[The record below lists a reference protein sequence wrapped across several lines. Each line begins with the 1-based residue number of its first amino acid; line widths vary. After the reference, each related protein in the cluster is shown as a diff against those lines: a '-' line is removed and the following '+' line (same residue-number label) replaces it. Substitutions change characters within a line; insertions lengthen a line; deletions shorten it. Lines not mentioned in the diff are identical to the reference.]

1 MTKKKISLPDVEG
14 KAKEV
19 SPEQEEQL
27 AKEKQ
32 EALLRALNESYI
44 AKLDE
49 TMGKLHN
56 QFVSFI
62 SASKLPL
69 PQVFLVLEI
78 LKVETVNQAFSKYI
92 GEK

>member
-1 MTKKKISLPDVEG
+1 MAKKKNVPTSVVEEVQ
-14 KAKEV
+14 KV

-32 EALLRALNESYI
+32 EALLKALNDSYLI
-44 AKLDE
+44 KLDE
-49 TMGKLHN
+49 EMGKLHN
-56 QFVSFI
+56 QFVGFI

-78 LKVETVNQAFSKYI
+78 LKMETVNQAFSKYI
-92 GEK
+92 GGK